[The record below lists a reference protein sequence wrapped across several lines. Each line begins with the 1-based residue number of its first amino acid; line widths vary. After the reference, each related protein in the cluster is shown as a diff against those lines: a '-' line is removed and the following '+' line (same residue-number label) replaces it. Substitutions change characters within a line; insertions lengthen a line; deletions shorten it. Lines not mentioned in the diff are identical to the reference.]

1 MTDIVFITDIHG
13 KFDIVY
19 EIFNRESP
27 DYVLI
32 GGDVTDLGDTLD
44 GVIPFMEDIPA
55 PTFVIPGNCDS
66 RDILQVLEASDAIL
80 IHRKSIDLGKIAISG
95 IGGSNATPF
104 STPFEHSEEDLEA
117 ITKEVAAKTG
127 NNRWNILVTH
137 TPPYGAL
144 DEVAPGVHV
153 GAFPIAKI
161 VKNFDI
167 ICCGHIHEQRGICE
181 LEHRI
186 CVNPG
191 PAYAGNY
198 AVITL
203 DDEEDE
209 PKVVLKNSQD
219 PLDHITE

>member
-13 KFDIVY
+13 KFDTVY

-32 GGDVTDLGDTLD
+32 GGDITDLGDTLD

-55 PTFVIPGNCDS
+55 PTFVVPGNCDR
-66 RDILQVLEASDAIL
+66 RDILTVLEASDAIP
-80 IHRKSIDLGKIAISG
+80 IHRKSIDLGKLTISG

-104 STPFEHSEEDLEA
+104 STPFEHTEEELTA

-127 NNRWNILVTH
+127 KNRWNILVTH
-137 TPPYGAL
+137 APPFGAL
-144 DEVAPGVHV
+144 DEVAPDVHV

-161 VKNFDI
+161 VKDFDI
-167 ICCGHIHEQRGICE
+167 ICCGHIHEQIGISE
-181 LEHRI
+181 LEKRI

-191 PAYAGNY
+191 PAYDGNY
-198 AVITL
+198 ALITL

-209 PKVVLKNSQD
+209 PKIVLKNIRD
-219 PLDHITE
+219 PIEVTEE

>member
-32 GGDVTDLGDTLD
+32 GGDVTDLGETLD

-66 RDILQVLEASDAIL
+66 RDILPVLEASDAIL
-80 IHRKSIDLGKIAISG
+80 IHRKSIDLGKITISG

-137 TPPYGAL
+137 APPYGAL

-219 PLDHITE
+219 PLDPITE

>member
-1 MTDIVFITDIHG
+1 MTEIVFITDIHG

-32 GGDVTDLGDTLD
+32 GGDVTDLGETLD

-66 RDILQVLEASDAIL
+66 RDILPVLEASDAIP
-80 IHRKSIDLGKIAISG
+80 IHRKSIDLGMITISG

-117 ITKEVAAKTG
+117 ITKEVVAKTG
-127 NNRWNILVTH
+127 KNRWNILVTH
-137 TPPYGAL
+137 APPFGAL
-144 DEVAPGVHV
+144 DEVAPDVHV

-161 VKNFDI
+161 VKEFDI

-181 LEHRI
+181 LERRI

-203 DDEEDE
+203 DEDEDE
-209 PKVVLKNSQD
+209 PKIVLKNTRD
-219 PLDHITE
+219 PIEVTEE